1 MGKGAR
7 EPNEREKLIFI
18 IMARIPTKVTTEV
31 IICKRLFCRVQSAAK
46 EIKDYALENGYE
58 LIDVKQGYA
67 GCTTLVLNENNAV
80 TGDPSIKI
88 AMEKSGINVLFI
100 DEDNIRLPGYNKGF
114 IGGASLVINDTV
126 YFFGDVKK
134 LSEYSKIS
142 SFISSLKMK
151 EISILSGDVVDF
163 GGGKV
168 I

>member
-1 MGKGAR
+1 
-7 EPNEREKLIFI
+7 
-18 IMARIPTKVTTEV
+18 
-31 IICKRLFCRVQSAAK
+31 
-46 EIKDYALENGYE
+46 
-58 LIDVKQGYA
+58 
-67 GCTTLVLNENNAV
+67 
-80 TGDPSIKI
+80 
-88 AMEKSGINVLFI
+88 MEKSGINVLFI